1 MTDATF
7 GISGEITGAEL
18 SAATFAAS
26 KGFARGG
33 YDPQEVDAFLQ
44 RCATAVDQLNGR
56 LASAE
61 QQLADA
67 RAEVGQLKQRV
78 ERDSRSTEVEQ
89 AVSLLTTAQITADNI
104 VAEADDY
111 SARVMAEAT
120 SLYDDTRR
128 NAAILERETQEK
140 ATAVYDDAVRR
151 VADLERENEDR
162 VAQLTLSAATAQK
175 ELDGQTAYLRTLRD
189 ASRVQMEKF
198 LEGLLDHVSEEF
210 GRAHPMA
217 AEAAAGSA
225 TTQANG
231 GAAPTAAR
239 RARRTQ
245 RLAGRPSI
253 AGRPGSQTPD
263 RRRQETPTTTANIP
277 HPRAP
282 RTSDFADELPRVEPY
297 LNG

>member
-104 VAEADDY
+104 V
-111 SARVMAEAT
+111 AEAT

-263 RRRQETPTTTANIP
+263 RRRQETPTATANIP